1 MEMLSF
7 LFTIGFITSLSFVIW
22 MKYTKSGRRWVE
34 GDY

>member
-7 LFTIGFITSLSFVIW
+7 LFIIGFIASLVFVFL
-22 MKYTKSGRRWVE
+22 MKYTESGRRWVE